1 MKKGQNFRLF
11 IDNQCVAASKSC
23 SFEETAELEDISTKD
38 STGSAKENTT
48 KGKSWNGSADALVL
62 NFGDPGALNLE
73 NLISKIIIG
82 TLVSVKFTETE
93 GDQNRTIVSA
103 DKNEITVSGNA
114 LINDLTIKSTV
125 NEEITVAIKFM
136 GYGPITKTVK
146 EVEK

>member
-11 IDNQCVAASKSC
+11 IDDKCVAASKTC

-38 STGSAKENTT
+38 STGSAKQNST

-62 NFGDPGALNLE
+62 NLNDSSALNFE
-73 NLISKIIIG
+73 NLISKIIKG

-103 DKNEITVSGNA
+103 DKNEITVRGNA

-136 GYGPITKTVK
+136 GYGPLIKTVK
-146 EVEK
+146 EA

>member
-1 MKKGQNFRLF
+1 MKKGQHFRVF
-11 IDNQCVAASKSC
+11 IDDKCVAASKTC
-23 SFEETAELEDISTKD
+23 SFEESAELEDISTKD
-38 STGSAKENTT
+38 STGSAKQNST

-62 NFGDPGALNLE
+62 NLGEPGALDLA
-73 NLISKIIIG
+73 NLITKIIKGI
-82 TLVSVKFTETE
+82 LVSVKFTETE

-136 GYGPITKTVK
+136 GYGPLIKTVK
-146 EVEK
+146 EA

>member
-1 MKKGQNFRLF
+1 MKKGQNFRVF
-11 IDNQCVAASKSC
+11 IDDKCVAASKTC

-38 STGSAKENTT
+38 STGSAKENST

-62 NFGDPGALNLE
+62 NLNDSSALNFE
-73 NLISKIIIG
+73 NLISKIIKG

-136 GYGPITKTVK
+136 GYGPLIKTVK
-146 EVEK
+146 EA

>member
-1 MKKGQNFRLF
+1 MKKGQNFRVF
-11 IDNQCVAASKSC
+11 IDDKYVAASKTC

-38 STGSAKENTT
+38 STGSAKQNSI

-62 NFGDPGALNLE
+62 NLGDSVALNFE
-73 NLISKIIIG
+73 NLITKIIKG

-103 DKNEITVSGNA
+103 DKNEITVSGKA

-136 GYGPITKTVK
+136 GYGPLIKTVK
-146 EVEK
+146 EA

>member
-1 MKKGQNFRLF
+1 MKKGQNFRVF
-11 IDNQCVAASKSC
+11 IDDKCVAASKTC

-38 STGSAKENTT
+38 STGSAKQNST

-62 NFGDPGALNLE
+62 NFNDSDALNFE
-73 NLISKIIIG
+73 NLILKIIKG

-93 GDQNRTIVSA
+93 GDKNRTIVSA
-103 DKNEITVSGNA
+103 DKNEITVSGKA

-136 GYGPITKTVK
+136 GYGPLTKTVK
-146 EVEK
+146 EA

>member
-1 MKKGQNFRLF
+1 MKKGQNFRVF
-11 IDNQCVAASKSC
+11 IDDKCVAASKTC
-23 SFEETAELEDISTKD
+23 SFEESAELEDISTKD
-38 STGSAKENTT
+38 STGSAKQNST

-62 NFGDPGALNLE
+62 NLGDSVALNFE
-73 NLISKIIIG
+73 NLITKIIKG

-136 GYGPITKTVK
+136 GYGPLIKRVK
-146 EVEK
+146 EA

>member
-1 MKKGQNFRLF
+1 MKKGQNFRVF
-11 IDNQCVAASKSC
+11 IDDKCVAASKTC

-38 STGSAKENTT
+38 STGSAKQNSI

-62 NFGDPGALNLE
+62 NLGDSVALNFE
-73 NLISKIIIG
+73 NLITKIIKG

-103 DKNEITVSGNA
+103 DKNEITVRGNA

-136 GYGPITKTVK
+136 GYGPLIKTVK
-146 EVEK
+146 EA

>member
-1 MKKGQNFRLF
+1 MKKGQNFRDF
-11 IDNQCVAASKSC
+11 IDDKCVAASKTC

-38 STGSAKENTT
+38 STGSAKQNSI

-62 NFGDPGALNLE
+62 NLGDSVALNFE
-73 NLISKIIIG
+73 NLITKIIKG

-103 DKNEITVSGNA
+103 DKNEITVRGNA

-136 GYGPITKTVK
+136 GYGPLIKTVK
-146 EVEK
+146 EA